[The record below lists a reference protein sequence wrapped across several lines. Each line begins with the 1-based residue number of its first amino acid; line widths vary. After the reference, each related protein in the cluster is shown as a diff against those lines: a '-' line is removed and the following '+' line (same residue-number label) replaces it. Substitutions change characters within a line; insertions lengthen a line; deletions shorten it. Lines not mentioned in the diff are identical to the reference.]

1 MSAATL
7 ERVSID
13 LGGRRVLS
21 DVSLSIEESEFVG
34 LLGPNGSG
42 KTTLMRALLG
52 LIFARAPARFACW
65 ASRFGAAIPPSA
77 TCRRRAGQ
85 SRGYVSAGMISSPVQ
100 PTAIAGGYPCLMP
113 KAVAT
118 CMGLWRW

>member
-52 LIFARAPARFACW
+52 LIFAQHRHDL
-65 ASRFGAAIPPSA
+65 
-77 TCRRRAGQ
+77 RAGPAGSARQ
-85 SRGYVSAGMISSPVQ
+85 SRHRLHAADAPDNRG
-100 PTAIAGGYPCLMP
+100 
-113 KAVAT
+113 AT
-118 CMGLWRW
+118 SQRV